1 MEENEGGR
9 APAFFPAKAFR
20 KVFYEYIHVKAFLA
34 FFMLFA
40 ALHAANLSGSVYSMD
55 SFDAVRGVVVK
66 AEGLSTYQTFS
77 MDGTYEM
84 DIPPGEYTVKAF
96 YYVEGNLEGYAEDN
110 ITLGEGGAS
119 YDFVLFAPDEFE
131 GVVGFDLPAMN
142 EDIPES
148 KPDYWTLL
156 ILAGF
161 VLVAVRIFLFF
172 MGKKPEEKGAERE
185 EEKLPAEKKELD
197 EEEKK
202 VLEILRNSEGMR
214 NQKELR
220 EIMKCTEAK
229 MSLLISGLEA
239 QGYVKRIKKGRENIV
254 KLKSHSSVSK

>member
-1 MEENEGGR
+1 
-9 APAFFPAKAFR
+9 
-20 KVFYEYIHVKAFLA
+20 VKAFLVLFA
-34 FFMLFA
+34 LSVLFA

-66 AEGLSTYQTFS
+66 AEGASTHQTFS

-84 DIPPGEYTVKAF
+84 DIPAGEYTVKAF
-96 YYVEGNLEGYAEDN
+96 YYVEGNLEGYAEDR

-131 GVVGFDLPAMN
+131 GVVGFDLPAMD
-142 EDIPES
+142 EEMPES
-148 KPDYWTLL
+148 RQDWTP
-156 ILAGF
+156 F
-161 VLVAVRIFLFF
+161 LVAGGVLLVVIAAAYFFLTR
-172 MGKKPEEKGAERE
+172 KRPEEKGMQKE

-202 VLEILRNSEGMR
+202 VLDILRNSEGMR

-239 QGYVKRIKKGRENIV
+239 QGYVKRIKKGRENII
-254 KLKSHSSVSK
+254 KLK

>member
-1 MEENEGGR
+1 M
-9 APAFFPAKAFR
+9 
-20 KVFYEYIHVKAFLA
+20 KAFLVLFA
-34 FFMLFA
+34 LSVLFA

-66 AEGLSTYQTFS
+66 AEGASTHQTFS

-84 DIPPGEYTVKAF
+84 DIPAGEYTVKAF
-96 YYVEGNLEGYAEDN
+96 YYVEGNLEGYAEDR

-131 GVVGFDLPAMN
+131 GVVGFDLPAMD
-142 EDIPES
+142 EEMPES
-148 KPDYWTLL
+148 RQDWTP
-156 ILAGF
+156 F
-161 VLVAVRIFLFF
+161 LVAGGVLLVVIAAAYFFLTR
-172 MGKKPEEKGAERE
+172 KRPEEKGMQKE

-202 VLEILRNSEGMR
+202 VLDILRNSEGMR

-239 QGYVKRIKKGRENIV
+239 QGYVKRIKKGRENII
-254 KLKSHSSVSK
+254 KLK

>member
-1 MEENEGGR
+1 
-9 APAFFPAKAFR
+9 
-20 KVFYEYIHVKAFLA
+20 L
-34 FFMLFA
+34 LFA

-55 SFDAVRGVVVK
+55 SFDAVRGVVIK
-66 AEGLSTYQTFS
+66 AEGASTYQTFS
-77 MDGTYEM
+77 MDGTYAM
-84 DIPPGEYTVKAF
+84 DIPAGEYTVKAL
-96 YYVEGNLEGYAEDN
+96 YYVEGNLEGYAEDR

-131 GVVGFDLPAMN
+131 GVVGFDLP
-142 EDIPES
+142 EVDEEIPER
-148 KPDYWTLL
+148 KEDWTPFIVGAAVLL
-156 ILAGF
+156 IVIA
-161 VLVAVRIFLFF
+161 VAYFLLTK
-172 MGKKPEEKGAERE
+172 KKPEGKGVRKE
-185 EEKLPAEKKELD
+185 EVPPQKHELD

-202 VLEILRNSEGMR
+202 VLEILKESEGMR

-254 KLKSHSSVSK
+254 KLKGYSSASR

>member
-1 MEENEGGR
+1 M
-9 APAFFPAKAFR
+9 
-20 KVFYEYIHVKAFLA
+20 KAFLVL
-34 FFMLFA
+34 FVLFA

-55 SFDAVRGVVVK
+55 SFDAVHGVVVK
-66 AEGLSTYQTFS
+66 AEGVSTYQTFS

-84 DIPPGEYTVKAF
+84 DIPAGEYTVKAL
-96 YYVEGNLEGYAEDN
+96 YYVEGNLQGYAEDR
-110 ITLGEGGAS
+110 ITLGEGGAA

-131 GVVGFDLPAMN
+131 SIVGFDVPEVSEN
-142 EDIPES
+142 IPES
-148 KPDYWTLL
+148 RQDWTPFIAGGVLL
-156 ILAGF
+156 
-161 VLVAVRIFLFF
+161 VVVVAAAYFFL
-172 MGKKPEEKGAERE
+172 MRKKPEEKGVQRE

-220 EIMKCTEAK
+220 EIMRCTEAK

-254 KLKSHSSVSK
+254 KLKNHSSASK